1 MTSFSRSFVLSL
13 CLGLS
18 VSVPRAEAAEPQNP
32 QPPQDILARAKAA
45 SGGAAWDAVRTIH
58 SKVRVETGGMT
69 GTAESWE
76 DTRAGRF
83 VDTYQFGP
91 VTGAEGY
98 DGTKSWSLDGSGTVT
113 LSDSGD
119 GREGSVDEAYRRSLS
134 YWFPDR
140 RQATV
145 EDGGGRR
152 EGERTFHVL
161 RFTPA
166 GGRPFEMWIDA
177 ATFLIDRTV
186 EKAAKETRT
195 TSFSDY
201 REVGGLKL
209 PFRLH
214 VTNGEA
220 RFDQVVTYEA
230 WEINPE
236 VEAARFEVPKVRTD
250 DFSIAGGASS
260 VTIPFELMNNHIY
273 VDARVNG
280 RPLHIILDTG
290 GFNALTPS
298 TAQAMGLEPEGSFQ
312 ARGTGE
318 KLESFGLTRVQ
329 EVQVGGATVRNQ
341 VFYVMPFRDLEKV
354 EGVPLA
360 GLVGFEVF
368 KRFVVRIDYTARQV
382 TLLLPDAFKAPA
394 GATVVPFTFDE
405 MTPQVEGKLDGIPG
419 RFTIDTGS
427 RSSLSVNGPFAKAH
441 GLSEKPG
448 RKIEALAGWGV
459 GGGGRGLVTRAGLLE
474 LGDVRVPAP
483 IASIAFQQR
492 GSSTDTYL
500 AGNVGGGI
508 LRRFT
513 VTFDYG
519 RQKIYF
525 EPNASYNQE
534 DVWDRSGLWLNRA
547 DEGYR
552 VEDVVADSPA
562 AAAGLKVGDLV
573 LSVNGRKATELPLAE
588 AREILK
594 GAPGTRVRLQVKSGE
609 AMREAA
615 VVLKELV

>member
-1 MTSFSRSFVLSL
+1 MNTLSRCFVLSL

-18 VSVPRAEAAEPQNP
+18 VSAPRAEAADPQSP
-32 QPPQDILARAKAA
+32 QEILARTKAA
-45 SGGAAWDAVRTIH
+45 SGGAGWDAVRTIH
-58 SKVRVETGGMT
+58 SKVRVETGGLS

-83 VDTYQFGP
+83 VDSYAFGP

-119 GREGSVDEAYRRSLS
+119 DREGSVDEAYRRSLS
-134 YWFPDR
+134 YWYPDR

-145 EDGGGRR
+145 ENGGERR
-152 EGERTFHVL
+152 EGGRTFHVL
-161 RFTPA
+161 RITPA

-177 ATFLIDRTV
+177 ATFLIDRTI

-201 REVGGLKL
+201 REEGGLKL

-230 WEINPE
+230 YEINPE
-236 VEAARFEVPKVRTD
+236 VGAARFEVPQVHKD
-250 DFSIAGGASS
+250 DFSIAGGATSA
-260 VTIPFELMNNHIY
+260 TIPFELINNHIY

-280 RPLHIILDTG
+280 RPLHVMLDTG
-290 GFNALTPS
+290 GFNVLTPA
-298 TAQAMGLEPEGSFQ
+298 TAEAMGLASEGSFQ

-318 KLESFGLTRVQ
+318 KPESFGLTRVQ
-329 EVQVGGATVRNQ
+329 EVQIGGATVRDQ
-341 VFYVMPFRDLEKV
+341 VFYVMPFRDLDKV
-354 EGVPLA
+354 EGVPFV
-360 GLVGFEVF
+360 GLLGFEVF
-368 KRFVVRIDYTARQV
+368 KRFVVRIDYIARQV
-382 TLLLPDAFKAPA
+382 TLLLPDAFQAPA

-405 MTPQVEGKLDGIPG
+405 MTPQVEGMLDSIPG
-419 RFTIDTGS
+419 KFTIDTGS
-427 RSSLSVNGPFAKAH
+427 RSSLSVNRPFAEKH
-441 GLSEKPG
+441 GLLDNPG

-459 GGGGRGLVTRAGLLE
+459 GGGGRGQVMRSGLLE
-474 LGDVRVPAP
+474 LGDVRIPAP
-483 IASIAFQQR
+483 VSSIALQQR
-492 GSSTDTYL
+492 GALTDPYL

-519 RQKIYF
+519 RQKIWF
-525 EPNASYNQE
+525 EPNAAYAQE

-552 VEDVVADSPA
+552 IEDVVKDSPA
-562 AAAGLKVGDLV
+562 AAVGLKTGDLI

-594 GAPGTRVRLQVKSGE
+594 GAPDTRVRLQVRSGE
-609 AMREAA
+609 GAVREVE
-615 VVLKELV
+615 VVLQEMV

>member
-1 MTSFSRSFVLSL
+1 MRSLSCSFAP
-13 CLGLS
+13 GLALALLLAS
-18 VSVPRAEAAEPQNP
+18 GSGAAAAEPQE
-32 QPPQDILARAKAA
+32 ILARVKAA

-58 SKVRVETGGMT
+58 SKVRVATGGMT

-76 DTRAGRF
+76 DVRAGRF
-83 VDTYQFGP
+83 LDAYQFGP
-91 VTGAEGY
+91 MTGAEGY
-98 DGTKSWSLDGSGTVT
+98 DGTKKWSQDGSGDVT

-119 GREGSVDEAYRRSLS
+119 AREGSVNEAYRRSLS
-134 YWFPDR
+134 YWYPDR
-140 RQATV
+140 RQAV
-145 EDGGGRR
+145 VSEVGEGGERR

-161 RFTPA
+161 RITPA

-177 ATFLIDRTV
+177 ASFLIDRTV
-186 EKAAKETRT
+186 EQAAKETRT
-195 TSFSDY
+195 TFFSDY

-220 RFDQVVTYEA
+220 RFDQLVTYEA
-230 WEINPE
+230 YEINPE
-236 VEAARFEVPKVRTD
+236 IEAAKFEVPQVQMD
-250 DFSIAGGASS
+250 DFSIADGATS
-260 VTIPFELMNNHIY
+260 VTIPFELINNHIY
-273 VDARVNG
+273 IDVRVNG
-280 RPLHIILDTG
+280 RPLRVMLDTG
-290 GFNALTPS
+290 GVNVLAPA
-298 TAQAMGLEPEGSFQ
+298 TAQEMGLASEGSFQ

-318 KLESFGLTRVQ
+318 TTESFGLTRVQ
-329 EVQVGGATVRNQ
+329 EVQIGGATVRNQ
-341 VFYVMPFRDLEKV
+341 GFYVLPFRDLEKV
-354 EGVPLA
+354 EGVPQL

-368 KRFVVRIDYTARQV
+368 KRFVVRIDYAKRQV
-382 TLLLPDAFKAPA
+382 TLLLPDAFQAPT

-427 RSSLSVNGPFAKAH
+427 RATLWVNRPFAEKH
-441 GLSEKPG
+441 GLLDKPG
-448 RKIEALAGWGV
+448 KKIEALAGWGV
-459 GGGGRGLVTRAGLLE
+459 GGQGRGLVTRAGLLE
-474 LGDVRVPAP
+474 LGGVRVPAP
-483 IASIAFQQR
+483 VTSIALQQR
-492 GSSTDTYL
+492 GALADPYL

-525 EPNASYNQE
+525 EPNASNAQE

-547 DEGYR
+547 EAGYS

-573 LSVNGRKATELPLAE
+573 LSLNGRKATELPVAE

-594 GAPGTRVRLQVKSGE
+594 SAPGTRVRLQVKSGATE
-609 AMREAA
+609 REVA
-615 VVLKELV
+615 VVLKEMV

>member
-1 MTSFSRSFVLSL
+1 MNTFTRSLVLSL

-18 VSVPRAEAAEPQNP
+18 VFAPRAEAAAPQT
-32 QPPQDILARAKAA
+32 PQDILARAKAA
-45 SGGAAWDAVRTIH
+45 AGGAAWDTVRTLH

-83 VDTYQFGP
+83 VDSYEFGP
-91 VTGAEGY
+91 ATGAEGY

-119 GREGSVDEAYRRSLS
+119 DREGSANEAYRRSLS
-134 YWFPDR
+134 YWYPDR
-140 RQATV
+140 RQATI
-145 EDGGGRR
+145 EDGGEQH

-161 RFTPA
+161 RITPA
-166 GGRPFEMWIDA
+166 GGRPFEMWIDGS
-177 ATFLIDRTV
+177 TFLIDRTV
-186 EKAAKETRT
+186 EKAAKETLT
-195 TSFSDY
+195 TSFSNY
-201 REVGGLKL
+201 RDVGGLKL
-209 PFRLH
+209 PMRLH
-214 VTNGEA
+214 VTNGDA

-230 WEINPE
+230 WEINPKTD
-236 VEAARFEVPKVRTD
+236 AARFEVPQVRTD
-250 DFSIAGGASS
+250 DFSIAGGATS
-260 VTIPFELMNNHIY
+260 VTIPFELINNHIY
-273 VDARVNG
+273 IDARFNG
-280 RPLHIILDTG
+280 RPLRVMLDTG
-290 GFNALTPS
+290 GVNILTPP
-298 TAQAMGLEPEGSFQ
+298 TAEAMGLAAEGSFQ

-341 VFYVMPFRDLEKV
+341 LFYVMPFRDLDKV
-354 EGVPLA
+354 EGVPLT
-360 GLVGFEVF
+360 GLLGFEVF

-382 TLLLPDAFKAPA
+382 TLLLPDAFQAPA

-405 MTPQVEGKLDGIPG
+405 MTPQVDGKLDGIPG

-427 RSSLSVNGPFAKAH
+427 RSSLTVHRLFAEKNGLFD
-441 GLSEKPG
+441 KPG
-448 RKIEALAGWGV
+448 KKIEALAGWGV

-474 LGDVRVPAP
+474 LGGVRVPAP
-483 IASIAFQQR
+483 VASIALQQR
-492 GSSTDTYL
+492 GASADTYL
-500 AGNVGGGI
+500 AGNVGGGV

-534 DVWDRSGLWLNRA
+534 DIWDRSGLWLNRA

-573 LSVNGRKATELPLAE
+573 LTVNGRKATELPLAE

-594 GAPGTRVRLQVKSGE
+594 SAPGTRVRLQVKSGE
-609 AMREAA
+609 TVREVE